1 MKDFFLNE
9 IRKKGGF
16 KCHHAHF
23 DKAYLMN
30 HERFLSCQSSL
41 QEKWFLYRDLKENY
55 THEDLTNRMS
65 KCVDNLLDQGT
76 TYIKTFVDA
85 DSIVGQKCIDAAV
98 ELKKKYSGKVKIDLA
113 IQPLEGLENVE
124 SRKNFVEACKKADV
138 IGGLPDRDSSP
149 QTHIDILFDLAK
161 SLNKEIDIHVGQ
173 NNRPDEKETELVL
186 DKIEEHNLK
195 QKVNLVHCI
204 SLASQQES
212 YIRKQS
218 RRMIKNNV
226 SVIICPS
233 AAISMKQDRRYHS
246 PIHNSIAPV
255 EILLE
260 EGVDVK
266 LGIDNIEDLFM
277 PLVDGDLWFE
287 TRLLME
293 STRIYDHKK
302 IIDIVTS
309 L

>member
-1 MKDFFLNE
+1 MKDFFLKE
-9 IRKKGGF
+9 IREKGGF

-30 HERFLSCQSSL
+30 PERFLISQASL
-41 QEKWFLYRDLKENY
+41 QEKWILYRELKENY
-55 THEDLTNRMS
+55 TQEDLVARMS
-65 KCVDNLLDQGT
+65 KCVDNLLKQGT

-85 DSIVGQKCIDAAV
+85 DSVVGQKCIDAGLI
-98 ELKKKYSGKVKIDLA
+98 LKNKYIDKVKIDLA
-113 IQPLEGLENVE
+113 IQPLEGLESVE
-124 SRKNFVEACKKADV
+124 SRRNFVEACKKADV
-138 IGGLPDRDSSP
+138 IGGLPDRDTSHEN
-149 QTHIDILFDLAK
+149 HIDLLFDMAK
-161 SLNKEIDIHVGQ
+161 KLNKPVDIHVGQ

-186 DKIEEHNLK
+186 DKIEEHNLS

-204 SLASQQES
+204 SLSSHKNS
-212 YIRKQS
+212 YIRKQAK
-218 RRMIKNNV
+218 RMVENNV
-226 SVIICPS
+226 SVIVCPS
-233 AAISMKQDRRYHS
+233 AAISMKQDRRYIA

-255 EILLE
+255 ELLLE
-260 EGVDVK
+260 EGVDIK

-302 IIDIVTS
+302 IIDIVTN
-309 L
+309 

>member
-1 MKDFFLNE
+1 MKDFFLKE
-9 IRKKGGF
+9 IREKGGF

-30 HERFLSCQSSL
+30 ADRFLKCQASL
-41 QEKWFLYRDLKENY
+41 QEKWILYRELKENY
-55 THEDLTNRMS
+55 TQEDLVERMS
-65 KCVDNLLDQGT
+65 KCVDNLIEQGV
-76 TYIKTFVDA
+76 TYMKTFVDA
-85 DSIVGQKCIDAAV
+85 DSVVGQKCINAGLI
-98 ELKKKYSGKVKIDLA
+98 LKKKYINNVKIDLA
-113 IQPLEGLENVE
+113 IQPLEGLESIE
-124 SRKNFVEACKKADV
+124 SRRNFVEACKKADV
-138 IGGLPDRDSSP
+138 IGGLPDRDTSHE
-149 QTHIDILFDLAK
+149 THIDLLFDLAK
-161 SLNKEIDIHVGQ
+161 TLDKPVDIHVGQ

-186 DKIEEHNLK
+186 DKIEEHNLI

-204 SLASQQES
+204 SLSSHESS
-212 YIRKQS
+212 YIRNQAK
-218 RRMIKNNV
+218 RMVNNNV
-226 SVIICPS
+226 SVIVCPS
-233 AAISMKQDRRYHS
+233 AAISMKQDRQYLS

-260 EGVDVK
+260 EGVDIK

-302 IIDIVTS
+302 IINIVTS
-309 L
+309 